1 MKVISSI
8 LIGATKWVV
17 SYNWLGQWT
26 VNPLVIGSS
35 PILPADLK
43 GELNMKVSVEDR
55 RKIKDVKFLYPNLM
69 SDTAKEDIIDE
80 YNYILE
86 LEDNLDKER
95 EYVRSLEG
103 YLKEAR
109 EKFNTKSNLFTL
121 EFEDKEV
128 EHVDR
133 TEVNL
138 SVVNPTDA
146 SRKTYTGS

>member
-1 MKVISSI
+1 
-8 LIGATKWVV
+8 
-17 SYNWLGQWT
+17 
-26 VNPLVIGSS
+26 
-35 PILPADLK
+35 
-43 GELNMKVSVEDR
+43 MKVSVEDR

-69 SDTAKEDIIDE
+69 SDTAKEDIIDD

-109 EKFNTKSNLFTL
+109 EKFNAKSNLFTL
-121 EFEDKEV
+121 EFEEMEV

-133 TEVNL
+133 TEVTL
-138 SVVNPTDA
+138 GVVNPTDA
-146 SRKTYTGS
+146 SNKNYTS

>member
-1 MKVISSI
+1 
-8 LIGATKWVV
+8 
-17 SYNWLGQWT
+17 
-26 VNPLVIGSS
+26 
-35 PILPADLK
+35 
-43 GELNMKVSVEDR
+43 MKVSVEDR

-103 YLKEAR
+103 YLKESR
-109 EKFNTKSNLFTL
+109 EKFNAKSNLFTL